1 MRIGRPLEEMHCE
14 CARRDAGLWRMH
26 GDGNGAAPHSDFF
39 RLIFSAAGGYHAP
52 TLRPLQVFTQKK
64 TSPMQTIRQDIQ
76 VAFRYDV
83 HFVADAFRPENDL
96 LARIVEAEEGP
107 RPRKILPVI
116 DAGLP
121 PHYPDLS
128 RRMEAYFAQRSDSMT
143 LYPPVAA
150 PAGEAAKND
159 PALVNGL
166 HAAIRQAGLC
176 RHSFVL
182 AIGGGSVLD
191 LAGYAAAT
199 AHRGVRLIRMP
210 TTVLAQNDAG
220 VGVKNSVNALR
231 AKNFLGAFAPP
242 YAVVN
247 DFSFLPSLSDRDWR
261 SGMAEAVK
269 VALIKDASFFGEL
282 EENAERLAPPRRD
295 ARAME
300 RLIYRCAALHLD
312 HIATSGD
319 PFEMGA
325 SRPLDF
331 GHWAA
336 HQLEQLTD
344 YALRH
349 GEAVAA
355 GVALDATYSRLSGL
369 LPERDWSR
377 VLALLETMG
386 FRLYAPEIGAHMD
399 DPEHPRSIFR
409 GLEAFREHLGGAL
422 TIMLLAGVG
431 RGVEVH
437 EVDTALY
444 REAIALL
451 RERETRAEPIVAN
464 IS

>member
-1 MRIGRPLEEMHCE
+1 
-14 CARRDAGLWRMH
+14 
-26 GDGNGAAPHSDFF
+26 
-39 RLIFSAAGGYHAP
+39 
-52 TLRPLQVFTQKK
+52 
-64 TSPMQTIRQDIQ
+64 MQTIRQDIQ

-83 HFVADAFRPENDL
+83 HFVTDAFRPGNDL
-96 LARIVEAEEGP
+96 LGRIVGAGQ
-107 RPRKILPVI
+107 RGAWRKKILPVI
-116 DAGLP
+116 DEGLL
-121 PHYPDLS
+121 PHYPDL
-128 RRMEAYFAQRSDSMT
+128 RERIQAYFAQWADA
-143 LYPPVAA
+143 LILHPPVLV

-159 PALVNGL
+159 PALVGEL
-166 HAAIRQAGLC
+166 HAAIRQGGLC

-182 AIGGGSVLD
+182 AIGGGSALD

-199 AHRGVRLIRMP
+199 AHRGVRLVRMP
-210 TTVLAQNDAG
+210 TTVLAQNDSG

-231 AKNFLGAFAPP
+231 AKNFLGTFAPP

-247 DFSFLPSLSDRDWR
+247 DFSFLASLSDRDWR

-269 VALIKDASFFGEL
+269 VALVKDAAFFGEL
-282 EENAERLAPPRRD
+282 EAAAERLAPPRRD
-295 ARAME
+295 ADAMQ

-312 HIATSGD
+312 HIAASGD
-319 PFEMGA
+319 PFEMGN

-349 GEAVAA
+349 GEAVAI
-355 GVALDATYSRLSGL
+355 GIALDAAYSHLCGL
-369 LPERDWSR
+369 LSERDR
-377 VLALLETMG
+377 NRTLDLLETMG
-386 FRLYAPEIGAHMD
+386 FRLYAPEIGERLE
-399 DPEHPRSIFR
+399 DPDHPRSIFR
-409 GLEAFREHLGGAL
+409 GLEAFREHLGGTL

-437 EVDTALY
+437 EVDLDLY
-444 REAIALL
+444 RQAIALL
-451 RERETRAEPIVAN
+451 GARARRADPVLLHPAH

>member
-1 MRIGRPLEEMHCE
+1 
-14 CARRDAGLWRMH
+14 
-26 GDGNGAAPHSDFF
+26 
-39 RLIFSAAGGYHAP
+39 
-52 TLRPLQVFTQKK
+52 
-64 TSPMQTIRQDIQ
+64 MQTIRQDIQ

-83 HFVADAFRPENDL
+83 HFVTDAFRPGNDL
-96 LARIVEAEEGP
+96 LGRIVGAGQ
-107 RPRKILPVI
+107 RGAWRKKILPVI
-116 DAGLP
+116 DEGLL
-121 PHYPDLS
+121 PHYPDL
-128 RRMEAYFAQRSDSMT
+128 RERIQAYFAQWADA
-143 LYPPVAA
+143 LILHPPVLV

-159 PALVNGL
+159 PALVGEL
-166 HAAIRQAGLC
+166 HAAIRQGGLC

-182 AIGGGSVLD
+182 AIGGGSALD

-199 AHRGVRLIRMP
+199 AHRGIRLVRMP
-210 TTVLAQNDAG
+210 TTVLAQNDSG

-231 AKNFLGAFAPP
+231 AKNFLGTFAPP

-247 DFSFLPSLSDRDWR
+247 DFSFLASLSDRDWR

-269 VALIKDASFFGEL
+269 VALVKDAAFFGEL
-282 EENAERLAPPRRD
+282 EAEAERLAPPRRD
-295 ARAME
+295 ADAMQ

-312 HIATSGD
+312 HIAASGD
-319 PFEMGA
+319 PFEMGN

-349 GEAVAA
+349 GEAVAI
-355 GVALDATYSRLSGL
+355 GIALDAAYSHLCGL
-369 LPERDWSR
+369 LSERDR
-377 VLALLETMG
+377 NRTLDLLETMG
-386 FRLYAPEIGAHMD
+386 FRLYAPEIGECLE
-399 DPEHPRSIFR
+399 DPDHPRSIFQ
-409 GLEAFREHLGGAL
+409 GLEAFREHLGGTL

-437 EVDTALY
+437 EVDLALY
-444 REAIALL
+444 RQAIALL
-451 RERETRAEPIVAN
+451 GARARRADPVLLHPAH

>member
-1 MRIGRPLEEMHCE
+1 
-14 CARRDAGLWRMH
+14 
-26 GDGNGAAPHSDFF
+26 
-39 RLIFSAAGGYHAP
+39 
-52 TLRPLQVFTQKK
+52 
-64 TSPMQTIRQDIQ
+64 MQTIRQDIQ

-83 HFVADAFRPENDL
+83 HFVTDAFRPGNDL
-96 LARIVEAEEGP
+96 LGRILGAGQ
-107 RPRKILPVI
+107 RGAWRKKILPVI
-116 DAGLP
+116 DEGLL
-121 PHYPDLS
+121 PHYPDL
-128 RRMEAYFAQRSDSMT
+128 RERIQAYFAQWADA
-143 LYPPVAA
+143 LILHPPVLV

-159 PALVNGL
+159 PALVGEL
-166 HAAIRQAGLC
+166 HAAIRQGGLC

-182 AIGGGSVLD
+182 AIGGGSALD

-199 AHRGVRLIRMP
+199 AHRGVRLVRMP
-210 TTVLAQNDAG
+210 TTVLAQNDSG

-231 AKNFLGAFAPP
+231 AKNFLGTFAPP

-247 DFSFLPSLSDRDWR
+247 DFSFLASLSDRDWR

-269 VALIKDASFFGEL
+269 VALVKDAAFFGEL
-282 EENAERLAPPRRD
+282 ETEAERLAPPRRD
-295 ARAME
+295 ADAMH

-312 HIATSGD
+312 HIAASGD
-319 PFEMGA
+319 PFEMGN

-349 GEAVAA
+349 GEAVAI
-355 GVALDATYSRLSGL
+355 GIALDAAYSHLCGL
-369 LPERDWSR
+369 LSERDR
-377 VLALLETMG
+377 NRTLDLLETMG
-386 FRLYAPEIGAHMD
+386 FRLYAPEIGERLK
-399 DPEHPRSIFR
+399 DPDHPRSIFQ
-409 GLEAFREHLGGAL
+409 GLEAFREHLGGTL

-437 EVDTALY
+437 EVDLALY
-444 REAIALL
+444 RQAIALL
-451 RERETRAEPIVAN
+451 GARARRADPALLHPAH

>member
-1 MRIGRPLEEMHCE
+1 
-14 CARRDAGLWRMH
+14 
-26 GDGNGAAPHSDFF
+26 
-39 RLIFSAAGGYHAP
+39 
-52 TLRPLQVFTQKK
+52 
-64 TSPMQTIRQDIQ
+64 MQTIRQDIQ

-83 HFVADAFRPENDL
+83 HFVTDAFRPGNDL
-96 LARIVEAEEGP
+96 LGRILGAGQPGP
-107 RPRKILPVI
+107 WRKKILPVI
-116 DAGLP
+116 DEGLL
-121 PHYPDLS
+121 PHYPDL
-128 RRMEAYFAQRSDSMT
+128 RERIQAYFAQWADA
-143 LYPPVAA
+143 LILHPPVLV

-159 PALVNGL
+159 PALVGEL
-166 HAAIRQAGLC
+166 HAAIRQGGLC

-182 AIGGGSVLD
+182 AIGGGSALD

-199 AHRGVRLIRMP
+199 AHRGVRLVRMP
-210 TTVLAQNDAG
+210 TTVLAQNDSG

-231 AKNFLGAFAPP
+231 AKNFLGTFAPP

-247 DFSFLPSLSDRDWR
+247 DFSFLASLSDRDWR

-269 VALIKDASFFGEL
+269 VALVKDAAFFGEL
-282 EENAERLAPPRRD
+282 ETEAERLAPPRRD
-295 ARAME
+295 ADAMH

-312 HIATSGD
+312 HIAASGD
-319 PFEMGA
+319 PFEMGN

-349 GEAVAA
+349 GEAVAI
-355 GVALDATYSRLSGL
+355 GIALDAAYSHLCGL
-369 LPERDWSR
+369 LSERDR
-377 VLALLETMG
+377 NRTLDLLETMG
-386 FRLYAPEIGAHMD
+386 FRLYAPEIGERLK
-399 DPEHPRSIFR
+399 DPDHPRSIFQ
-409 GLEAFREHLGGAL
+409 GLEAFREHLGGTL

-437 EVDTALY
+437 EVDLALY
-444 REAIALL
+444 RQAIALL
-451 RERETRAEPIVAN
+451 GARARRADPALLHPAH